1 MEKENLKLSVIIPVY
16 NVMTTLTRA
25 VTSVLNQDLSVPYE
39 IILVNDGSSDDSGKL
54 AEN

>member
-39 IILVNDGSSDDSGKL
+39 ITATIGNENLVIKIIWK
-54 AEN
+54 